1 MAGPSTDPRARRG
14 RHRRCPTRRGT
25 EAALLGFAVLIT
37 VVAQCIVDLTITGS
51 LRPEMA
57 AFSVWITALWVV
69 AHLVVRKW
77 APYADPLLLPAVAL
91 LVGLG
96 PDRHP
101 PARPRRGA
109 GRQHGHPRGR
119 PGPARSGPPSAS
131 RCSSPS
137 WCSCATTARSPAT
150 PTRSRWSA
158 WRCSPCPPLLPAS
171 ISEVNGAKIWIRVA
185 GFSIQP
191 GEFAKI
197 CLVVFFAAYLVD
209 KRDVL
214 ALASRRVAGL
224 ELPRGRDLGPVLLA
238 WVLSILVLVFERD
251 LGSSLLLFGIFV
263 VMLYVA
269 TERSSWLLI
278 GVGLFAGG
286 AFIAYQVF
294 GHVQARVDTWL
305 DPFAYQDGA
314 GYQLVQSLF
323 GLGTGGLFGAGL
335 GGGRPDQV
343 PVAKSDFIASAVGE
357 ELGLFGLVAVIIV
370 YLILVER
377 GLRTSLIVRDAFGK
391 LLAAGLSFAVAWQVF
406 VVLGGVTGLLPLTG
420 LTTPFLAYGGSSL
433 VANFVLVALLVRIS
447 DAARRPATPH
457 AAPPPRLGDAPTEV
471 VHAVNA
477 PLRRVAISV
486 LVLFT
491 LLIINVNYIQVVRSD
506 ELRDEREQHPRAGR
520 RVRPRARAR
529 SSSTA
534 TPIAAVGA
542 DRRPAEV
549 PAPVPA
555 GRRCTRPSPGT
566 TR

>member
-1 MAGPSTDPRARRG
+1 MSAPATDPRSAVPGSDAPKRRW
-14 RHRRCPTRRGT
+14 T
-25 EAALLGFAVLIT
+25 EAVLLGFAVLIT
-37 VVAQCIVDLTITGS
+37 VVAQSIVDLTITGS

-57 AFSVWITALWVV
+57 GFSLWITALWVV
-69 AHLVVRKW
+69 AHLAVRKW
-77 APYADPLLLPAVAL
+77 ASYADPLLLPSVAL

-96 PDRHP
+96 LTVIHRLDLAAEQVDSTVTREDAPVQLIWATLGVVLFVAVLVFVRDHRTLSRYAYTLALVGMVLLAL
-101 PARPRRGA
+101 PA
-109 GRQHGHPRGR
+109 
-119 PGPARSGPPSAS
+119 
-131 RCSSPS
+131 
-137 WCSCATTARSPAT
+137 
-150 PTRSRWSA
+150 
-158 WRCSPCPPLLPAS
+158 LLPATL
-171 ISEVNGAKIWIRVA
+171 SEVNGAKIWIRVA

-286 AFIAYQVF
+286 ALIAYQVF
-294 GHVQARVDTWL
+294 GHVRARVDTWL
-305 DPFAYQDGA
+305 DPFAYQNDA

-357 ELGLFGLVAVIIV
+357 ELGLFGLVAVIV
-370 YLILVER
+370 LYLILVER

-391 LLAAGLSFAVAWQVF
+391 LLAAGLAFAIAWQVF

-457 AAPPPRLGDAPTEV
+457 AAPPRLGDQPTEV
-471 VHAVNA
+471 V
-477 PLRRVAISV
+477 
-486 LVLFT
+486 
-491 LLIINVNYIQVVRSD
+491 Q
-506 ELRDEREQHPRAGR
+506 Q
-520 RVRPRARAR
+520 
-529 SSSTA
+529 
-534 TPIAAVGA
+534 
-542 DRRPAEV
+542 
-549 PAPVPA
+549 
-555 GRRCTRPSPGT
+555 
-566 TR
+566 

>member
-1 MAGPSTDPRARRG
+1 MSGPATDPRAPAAG
-14 RHRRCPTRRGT
+14 TTPPKRRGT

-57 AFSVWITALWVV
+57 GFSAWITALWVV

-77 APYADPLLLPAVAL
+77 APYADPLLLPSVAL

-96 PDRHP
+96 LTVIHRLDLAAEQVGSTVTREDAPVQLVWATLGVALFVGFLVIVRDHRTLARYAYTLALVGMALLAL
-101 PARPRRGA
+101 PA
-109 GRQHGHPRGR
+109 
-119 PGPARSGPPSAS
+119 
-131 RCSSPS
+131 
-137 WCSCATTARSPAT
+137 
-150 PTRSRWSA
+150 
-158 WRCSPCPPLLPAS
+158 LLPAS

-214 ALASRRVAGL
+214 ALASRRVMGL

-263 VMLYVA
+263 VMLYIA
-269 TERSSWLLI
+269 TERASWLLI

-286 AFIAYQVF
+286 ALIAYQIF
-294 GHVQARVDTWL
+294 GHVQQRVDTWL

-314 GYQLVQSLF
+314 GYQLTQSLF

-370 YLILVER
+370 YLVLVER

-391 LLAAGLSFAVAWQVF
+391 LLAAGLAFAVAWQVF

-457 AAPPPRLGDAPTEV
+457 ATPPRLGDAPTEV
-471 VHAVNA
+471 V
-477 PLRRVAISV
+477 
-486 LVLFT
+486 
-491 LLIINVNYIQVVRSD
+491 
-506 ELRDEREQHPRAGR
+506 
-520 RVRPRARAR
+520 
-529 SSSTA
+529 
-534 TPIAAVGA
+534 TP
-542 DRRPAEV
+542 
-549 PAPVPA
+549 
-555 GRRCTRPSPGT
+555 
-566 TR
+566 

>member
-1 MAGPSTDPRARRG
+1 MTSGPTTDPRAAAPGTTNPPKRRN
-14 RHRRCPTRRGT
+14 T
-25 EAALLGFAVLIT
+25 ELALLGFAVLIT
-37 VVAQCIVDLTITGS
+37 LVAQAIVDLTVTGS
-51 LRPEMA
+51 LTTELA
-57 AFSVWITALWVV
+57 TFGVWFTALWAV
-69 AHLVVRKW
+69 AHLVVRRW

-96 PDRHP
+96 LSFIHRLDLAARQADSAVSREDAPVQLVWATLGLVLFVGVLLVLRDHRLLSRFAYTLALVGLVLLAV
-101 PARPRRGA
+101 PAVL
-109 GRQHGHPRGR
+109 
-119 PGPARSGPPSAS
+119 PSS
-131 RCSSPS
+131 
-137 WCSCATTARSPAT
+137 
-150 PTRSRWSA
+150 
-158 WRCSPCPPLLPAS
+158 L
-171 ISEVNGAKIWIRVA
+171 SEVNGAKIWIRVA

-197 CLVVFFAAYLVD
+197 CLTVFFAAYLVD

-214 ALASRRVAGL
+214 ALASRRVMGL
-224 ELPRGRDLGPVLLA
+224 ELPRGRDLGPVLVA
-238 WVLSILVLVFERD
+238 WGLSILVLVFERD

-286 AFIAYQVF
+286 AFIAYQIF
-294 GHVQARVDTWL
+294 GHVRARVDTWL

-323 GLGTGGLFGAGL
+323 GLGTGGIFGAGL

-343 PVAKSDFIASAVGE
+343 PVAKSDFIAAAVGE
-357 ELGLFGLVAVIIV
+357 ELGLFGLVAVIVV

-377 GLRTSLIVRDAFGK
+377 GLRTSLVVRDPFGK

-457 AAPPPRLGDAPTEV
+457 ATPPQRLGEAPTEV
-471 VHAVNA
+471 V
-477 PLRRVAISV
+477 
-486 LVLFT
+486 
-491 LLIINVNYIQVVRSD
+491 
-506 ELRDEREQHPRAGR
+506 
-520 RVRPRARAR
+520 
-529 SSSTA
+529 
-534 TPIAAVGA
+534 TP
-542 DRRPAEV
+542 
-549 PAPVPA
+549 
-555 GRRCTRPSPGT
+555 
-566 TR
+566 

>member
-1 MAGPSTDPRARRG
+1 MSGPATDPRAALPG
-14 RHRRCPTRRGT
+14 TDAPKRRGT

-37 VVAQCIVDLTITGS
+37 VVAQSIVDLTVTGS

-57 AFSVWITALWVV
+57 GFSAWITALWVV

-77 APYADPLLLPAVAL
+77 ASYADPLLLPAVAL

-96 PDRHP
+96 LTVIHRLDLAAEQVNSTVTREDAPVQLIWATLGVALFVAVLVLFRDHRTLSRYAYTLALVGMVLLAL
-101 PARPRRGA
+101 PA
-109 GRQHGHPRGR
+109 
-119 PGPARSGPPSAS
+119 
-131 RCSSPS
+131 
-137 WCSCATTARSPAT
+137 
-150 PTRSRWSA
+150 
-158 WRCSPCPPLLPAS
+158 LLPAS
-171 ISEVNGAKIWIRVA
+171 ISMVNGAKIWIRVA

-197 CLVVFFAAYLVD
+197 CLVLFFAAYLVD

-214 ALASRRVAGL
+214 ALASRRVAGI

-263 VMLYVA
+263 VMLYIA

-286 AFIAYQVF
+286 ALIAYQVF
-294 GHVQARVDTWL
+294 GHVRARVDTWL
-305 DPFAYQDGA
+305 DPFAYQADA

-357 ELGLFGLVAVIIV
+357 ELGLFGLVAVIVI

-391 LLAAGLSFAVAWQVF
+391 LLAAGLAFAVAWQVF

-457 AAPPPRLGDAPTEV
+457 VTPQRLGDAPTEV
-471 VHAVNA
+471 VK
-477 PLRRVAISV
+477 
-486 LVLFT
+486 
-491 LLIINVNYIQVVRSD
+491 Q
-506 ELRDEREQHPRAGR
+506 
-520 RVRPRARAR
+520 
-529 SSSTA
+529 
-534 TPIAAVGA
+534 
-542 DRRPAEV
+542 
-549 PAPVPA
+549 
-555 GRRCTRPSPGT
+555 
-566 TR
+566 